1 MSHESI
7 IHRLHSSSS
16 WTEAA
21 SESLMS
27 YASGQVLSLRRGA
40 GMAVIG
46 NWHLPKWVPRPL
58 SIFLY
63 YFSAFLSDHFLSV
76 SFPLTLL
83 LFLPLPFP
91 LFFSPSCHRSL
102 SHSFP
107 YCPYPF
113 HSLSPWL
120 HVFLSPSISLFSLS
134 AKAMSPFPR
143 KLEEAC
149 RVPLVSCHPIHPSYS
164 KEGTGFPPMSSLY
177 SRGPQIPMCQGKLDN
192 ARLASE
198 CTRYALHAPERGPPW
213 EVPMGW

>member
-63 YFSAFLSDHFLSV
+63 CFSAFLSHHFLSV

-83 LFLPLPFP
+83 LFLPLLFLSFSLPPAIVPFLILSHTAP
-91 LFFSPSCHRSL
+91 IPFILSLPDFMSFCLPPSPS
-102 SHSFP
+102 FP
-107 YCPYPF
+107 CLLKPWA
-113 HSLSPWL
+113 LSPESWKKPAESHLLAAIRSIL
-120 HVFLSPSISLFSLS
+120 HIPKKELGSLPWAVCTPGDHRYPC
-134 AKAMSPFPR
+134 AKGS
-143 KLEEAC
+143 
-149 RVPLVSCHPIHPSYS
+149 
-164 KEGTGFPPMSSLY
+164 
-177 SRGPQIPMCQGKLDN
+177 
-192 ARLASE
+192 
-198 CTRYALHAPERGPPW
+198 
-213 EVPMGW
+213 